1 MKPSKIVTT
10 TLKNWKGNNKLF
22 CKKRIYAGSQYYYS
36 FGTILYILFYGISFM
51 IFVILKLDSYSRK
64 IIFLIIYALY
74 LLIVIFFCL
83 ICAFTDPGIIP
94 INKLTTKD
102 LQNANCN
109 SNNRVFYINGFRYKI
124 RFCYTCNI
132 IKPPGVSHCKTCN
145 VCVEKFDHHC
155 PWVGNCIGKNNYKYF
170 FIFVILLNILFIGSL
185 ICSLIFVILK
195 KKYISIYIIILS
207 VATLLF
213 IFTLLC
219 YHIKFTSRNMSTYA
233 NLKMKDTYI
242 LFGNPFSRK
251 NCKKNCYLTL
261 IKKYYKRIDFR
272 AKIDLKEK
280 DVESPSLISINN
292 LSNSHLNN
300 SRANNFNNQMQ
311 SSNNNNVIN
320 NFNMVVFHKRNNNDI
335 E

>member
-1 MKPSKIVTT
+1 MKASKIVSN

-36 FGTILYILFYGISFM
+36 FGTILYILIYGISFI
-51 IFVILKLDSYSRK
+51 IFVILKLDSYSK
-64 IIFLIIYALY
+64 KLILLIIYILY

-109 SNNRVFYINGFRYKI
+109 SNKRLFYINGFRHKI

-170 FIFVILLNILFIGSL
+170 FIFLILLNIFFTTSL
-185 ICSLIFVILK
+185 ICSLIFVVFK
-195 KKYISIYIIILS
+195 KNYISIYIIILS
-207 VATLLF
+207 IGTLLF
-213 IFTLLC
+213 ILTLFC
-219 YHIKFTSRNMSTYA
+219 YHIKFTSRNMSTYS
-233 NLKMKDTYI
+233 NLKMKDIYI

-261 IKKYYKRIDFR
+261 VKKYHKRIDFS
-272 AKIDLKEK
+272 AKIDLNEK
-280 DVESPSLISINN
+280 DNESPSLISINN
-292 LSNSHLNN
+292 LSNSNLNN
-300 SRANNFNNQMQ
+300 SRVNNFNNQMQ
-311 SSNNNNVIN
+311 LSNNNNSNN
-320 NFNMVVFHKRNNNDI
+320 NFNMVVFHKRNNNDFD
-335 E
+335 